1 MSAVSPKPCLG
12 GGVHRMAQSPT
23 ACRIPPEIEAMQ
35 KKRGRA
41 AKPLAILA
49 LAASFVFEGLLA
61 RTAVAEETSGAVY
74 VMTNQSTNSVMVY
87 ARSSDGTLSFSGAF
101 PTGGAGVGSG
111 PDPLGS
117 QNSLVLGWHKRLLLA
132 VNAGSNDV
140 SLFGVDGLK
149 LRLLDRQSSQGQMPV
164 SIAVR
169 GELVYVLN
177 AGGTPNISGFIID
190 PLGDHLVQLP
200 GSTRPLA
207 GGPGSAPA
215 QVGFSTDG
223 EVLMVT
229 EKNTNLI
236 DTWTVMDDGYAM
248 HRRTTESNGATPFGF
263 TFTHR
268 NTAIVTEATPSA
280 MSSYDVDDDGQLGL
294 LTGTATDGGKAN
306 CWVVVTQD
314 GRVAFTTNTASGNI
328 SSYSVTRKGFLSL
341 LDPAAGVTGPGTA
354 PIDEAL
360 STHSQ
365 FLYVRDGVKGLV
377 DGFRVENG
385 TLTPVGSAGGVP
397 PGAQGVAAR

>member
-1 MSAVSPKPCLG
+1 MQEN
-12 GGVHRMAQSPT
+12 QSFVP
-23 ACRIPPEIEAMQ
+23 
-35 KKRGRA
+35 
-41 AKPLAILA
+41 KPLAILG
-49 LAASFVFEGLLA
+49 ASLVFAGFLEP
-61 RTAVAEETSGAVY
+61 TAVAEETSGAVY
-74 VMTNQSTNSVMVY
+74 VLTNQSANSVMVY
-87 ARSSDGTLSFSGAF
+87 VRGGDGTLSFSGAF
-101 PTGGAGVGSG
+101 ATGGAGVGSG

-117 QNSLVLGWHKRLLLA
+117 QNSLVLGWHNRLLLA

-140 SLFGVDGLK
+140 SLFAVEGLK
-149 LRLLDRQSSQGQMPV
+149 LRLLDRQSSHGQMPV

-177 AGGTPNISGFIID
+177 AGDTPNISGFVID
-190 PLGDHLVQLP
+190 PFGDHLVPLP

-215 QVGFSTDG
+215 QVGFSPDG

-236 DTWTVMDDGYAM
+236 DTWTVMDDGYAV

-263 TFTHR
+263 TFTRR

-280 MSSYDVDDDGQLGL
+280 MSSYDVDDDGQLEL

-306 CWVVVTQD
+306 CWVVVTRD

-328 SSYSVTRKGFLSL
+328 SSYSVTKKGFLTL

-360 STHSQ
+360 SSHSQ

-385 TLTPVGSAGGVP
+385 TLTPIGSVGGVP
-397 PGAQGVAAR
+397 PGAQGIAAR